1 MANKKSFFNERTAAE
16 ISRLNKKQVYNPRD
30 LVKRI
35 LDLDPSNDSIELRV
49 RITPGDFFKGDKTGA
64 VASRKCYKHGNV
76 MILDQPFTQRDA
88 YESDENL
95 ASMLARDLGK
105 LKNMREEEIN
115 YVGYSF
121 RPVQENDRRKR
132 IVPFVWCP
140 EAIRIFNYAENNAGG
155 VTIEPFSTSKRVSKE
170 GANILCEVPSRTAKK
185 GRYGVKLVHVPVVGS
200 YERRAV
206 ALGLKTEY
214 ENGGE
219 PEHKK
224 YNIRYTWQNEKES
237 SDVFTFYPHEIA
249 AYIAVMK
256 HYLEEQN
263 PTPFEMNPFLLVSR
277 KEADFYDRLCN
288 NVVAFDP
295 SLSSKDKLRKLHID
309 EKSILIARSIGVL
322 GPEEAM
328 WNLSRDGKFKD
339 YEF

>member
-1 MANKKSFFNERTAAE
+1 MAIRKSFFKERTEAE
-16 ISRLNKKQVYNPRD
+16 ISRLNLRQVYNPRG
-30 LVKRI
+30 LVQRI
-35 LDLDPSNDSIELRV
+35 LDLDPDQDSIELRV

-76 MILDQPFTQRDA
+76 ILLSQPFTQRDA
-88 YESDENL
+88 YESDENI
-95 ASMLARDLGK
+95 ASIIARDFGK

-121 RPVQENDRRKR
+121 RPVQDNDRRKR

-155 VTIEPFSTSKRVSKE
+155 IDVRPFSESKRVRRE
-170 GANILCEVPSRTAKK
+170 GAKILCDVPSRTAKK
-185 GRYGVKLVHVPVVGS
+185 GRYGVKLVHVPVIGP

-206 ALGLKTEY
+206 VLGLKTEY

-224 YNIRYTWQNEKES
+224 YNIRYTWERENES
-237 SDVFTFYPHEIA
+237 SDVSTFYPHEIA

-256 HYLEEQN
+256 HYLDEQN
-263 PTPFEMNPFLLVSR
+263 ATPFEMNPFLLVSR
-277 KEADFYDRLCN
+277 KEADFYNKLRS
-288 NVVAFDP
+288 NVVIFDP

-309 EKSILIARSIGVL
+309 EISILIARSIAVL
-322 GPEEAM
+322 GPEEVM